1 MIEFVESPISS
12 NWLHKQKPKEKLI
25 IVTPFV
31 KKNSLVRLLNFY
43 DVFSAGIEVYIL
55 IRAKIDDFLMGSTDI
70 EVMKYLSELE
80 NNNDKFHVKILSN
93 LHMKAYCID
102 DKKLLITSGNL
113 TQRGAMNTGVKAN
126 VEGGLATDDEN
137 ACEAFL
143 SYFWNVYSAGATI
156 GDFKIEKVQSK
167 LKKNSKGRK
176 TIEKRTDVYNI
187 PVPQKLYEYPEKDE
201 TDQDKDMTFF
211 RFELQSCLELMQFDG
226 KPREWIPQ
234 NASKGNYIKAMQ
246 FINDSIEENRTLEK
260 LAEHIGSK
268 AQKYETKIR
277 VSSGMV
283 KNLKLLGFI
292 ANNDCINGIIP
303 QITEIGKQYLD
314 ASDEDKKIL
323 IGKQA
328 QALPWMKHIRIMKEN
343 NPDAKMDLILKEYLC
358 NVPYQ
363 YSKTSASRYAPAM
376 KYFCELNDL

>member
-1 MIEFVESPISS
+1 
-12 NWLHKQKPKEKLI
+12 
-25 IVTPFV
+25 
-31 KKNSLVRLLNFY
+31 
-43 DVFSAGIEVYIL
+43 
-55 IRAKIDDFLMGSTDI
+55 
-70 EVMKYLSELE
+70 
-80 NNNDKFHVKILSN
+80 
-93 LHMKAYCID
+93 
-102 DKKLLITSGNL
+102 
-113 TQRGAMNTGVKAN
+113 
-126 VEGGLATDDEN
+126 
-137 ACEAFL
+137 
-143 SYFWNVYSAGATI
+143 
-156 GDFKIEKVQSK
+156 
-167 LKKNSKGRK
+167 
-176 TIEKRTDVYNI
+176 
-187 PVPQKLYEYPEKDE
+187 LYEYPEKDE

-260 LAEHIGSK
+260 LAEHMGSK

-303 QITEIGKQYLD
+303 QMTEIGKQYLD

-328 QALPWMKHIRIMKEN
+328 QALGT
-343 NPDAKMDLILKEYLC
+343 A
-358 NVPYQ
+358 
-363 YSKTSASRYAPAM
+363 
-376 KYFCELNDL
+376 